1 VPAREGDER
10 FVREVGESYDVTA
23 RKPVVRGHDK
33 EQLLRHNAFR
43 LRSLADERPCHKR
56 KVDPAVDQL
65 AFESGAITLDESKTF
80 ELLKC
85 FWSHLSH
92 Y

>member
-1 VPAREGDER
+1 MPAREGDER

-33 EQLLRHNAFR
+33 EQLRHNAFR
-43 LRSLADERPCHKR
+43 LRSLADERPCNKR

-80 ELLKC
+80 ELLKY